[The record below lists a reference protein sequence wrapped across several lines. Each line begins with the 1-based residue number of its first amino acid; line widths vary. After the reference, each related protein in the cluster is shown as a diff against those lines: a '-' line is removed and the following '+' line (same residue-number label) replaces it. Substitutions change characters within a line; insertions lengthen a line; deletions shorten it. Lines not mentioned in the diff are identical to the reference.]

1 MTLQVKRKMTMEDY
15 IRMNRGIND
24 SKDLPPEYLT
34 TIYEEIK
41 SNEIKMTTAR
51 LDKSATSEREPSSL
65 PHPPPLAHLFTPN
78 VETDYPSAFLYCFI
92 LHTQSCSTSHLMQ
105 CSGVGVVRAL

>member
-1 MTLQVKRKMTMEDY
+1 MCAHARDVTWPVLQVKRKMTMEDY

-51 LDKSATSEREPSSL
+51 LDKSATSER
-65 PHPPPLAHLFTPN
+65 AHASPASARSALFTQN
-78 VETDYPSAFLYCFI
+78 AGTDYASTFLYNFI
-92 LHTQSCSTSHLMQ
+92 FEHL
-105 CSGVGVVRAL
+105 